1 LQNRKNQTIT
11 VWYGAHSISTKKEK
25 GSRLMHK
32 ILTATPKPKH
42 QVYLE
47 YDDGAT
53 FLIDLTPLIQPN
65 TIFAILK
72 DSKVFNTLEIG
83 TQGRCI
89 RWNDMLELDADALRI
104 QKSPENGLQ
113 HDIIAS
119 TEATA
124 ITPDPVSLE
133 VQRALKMAQVSQV
146 EAAERTGLTQ
156 PTIARLANV
165 HYHSHSIES
174 LRKLSKGLGLQLEVR
189 MTK

>member
-1 LQNRKNQTIT
+1 
-11 VWYGAHSISTKKEK
+11 
-25 GSRLMHK
+25 MHK
-32 ILTATPKPKH
+32 ILTAIPKPDH

-65 TIFAILK
+65 TVFEILEK
-72 DSKVFNTLEIG
+72 PEEFDKLEIG
-83 TQGRCI
+83 IRGRCI
-89 RWNDMLELDADALRI
+89 RWSDMLELDADALRI
-104 QKSPENGLQ
+104 PKSPENGL
-113 HDIIAS
+113 HHMIIAS

-133 VQRALKMAQVSQV
+133 VQRALKIAQVSQV

-156 PTIARLANV
+156 PTIARLANIN
-165 HYHSHSIES
+165 YHGHSIES

>member
-1 LQNRKNQTIT
+1 
-11 VWYGAHSISTKKEK
+11 
-25 GSRLMHK
+25 MHK
-32 ILTATPKPKH
+32 ILTATPKPEH

-53 FLIDLTPLIQPN
+53 FLIDLTPLVQPN
-65 TIFAILK
+65 TVFAILK

-83 TQGRCI
+83 ARGRCI
-89 RWNDMLELDADALRI
+89 RWNDMLEFDGDALRI
-104 QKSPENGLQ
+104 SNTSENGLQ
-113 HDIIAS
+113 HEIIAS
-119 TEATA
+119 SEATA

-133 VQRALKMAQVSQV
+133 VQKALKLAQVSQV

-156 PTIARLANV
+156 PTIARLANI
-165 HYHSHSIES
+165 HYHGHSIES